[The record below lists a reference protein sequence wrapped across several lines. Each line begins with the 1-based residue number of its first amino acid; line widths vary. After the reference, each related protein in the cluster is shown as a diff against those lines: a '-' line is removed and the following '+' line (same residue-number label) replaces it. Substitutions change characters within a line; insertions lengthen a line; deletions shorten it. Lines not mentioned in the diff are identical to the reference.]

1 MTAEPSRI
9 QAEYRGGPIATAR
22 LLADAYLRPDPV
34 WKSIQ
39 PSRPGDD
46 VRPRHSA
53 RAADKDGKA
62 QA

>member
-1 MTAEPSRI
+1 VTADPSRI
-9 QAEYRGGPIATAR
+9 QAEYRGGPIATIR
-22 LLADAYLRPDPV
+22 LLADAWLRPDPV

-39 PSRPGDD
+39 PSRPGDY
-46 VRPRHSA
+46 VRPNHRA